1 MESSVNS
8 ISMKT
13 GKAGNMV
20 SDILA
25 SQMVG
30 HFYGSGLPV
39 TGIWEVVDNAGKSV
53 MARGAEI
60 ASAGAAGTLVVH
72 PINSVDTN
80 GDRVWYTLELVP
92 GTAKGCIFDAIN
104 CATSTAVKSD
114 VCIIL

>member
-1 MESSVNS
+1 MESSINN
-8 ISMKT
+8 ISMNV
-13 GKAGNMV
+13 GKSGNMV

-39 TGIWEVVDNAGKSV
+39 TGIWETVNTAGKSV

-60 ASAGAAGTLVVH
+60 VSTGAAGTLVVH
-72 PINSVDTN
+72 PINSFDTN
-80 GDRVWYTLELVP
+80 GDRAWYTLELVP

-104 CATSTAVKSD
+104 CATSTAVKSN